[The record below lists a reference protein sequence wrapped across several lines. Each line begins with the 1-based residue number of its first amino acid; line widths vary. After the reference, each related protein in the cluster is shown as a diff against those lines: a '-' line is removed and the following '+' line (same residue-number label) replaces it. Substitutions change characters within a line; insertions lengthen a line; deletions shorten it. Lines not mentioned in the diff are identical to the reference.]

1 MRTNSVRFAAALMF
15 GALGDF
21 AVGQENIDMKLA
33 DAGFIMRP
41 ADTSEK
47 VARLKLLPPRK
58 FVRRKT
64 AAGHYYIYADPRY
77 CKCAL
82 VGSERAMRAYRDMVR
97 RSSGA
102 PTISI
107 PPSGDS
113 PEQDVVLDLNADL
126 GEVPAHDI
134 FHFKF

>member
-1 MRTNSVRFAAALMF
+1 MRTKNVRFAAVLLF
-15 GALGDF
+15 GAAGDP
-21 AVGQENIDMKLA
+21 AIGQEAIDMKLA

-41 ADTSEK
+41 ADTPEK

-64 AAGHYYIYADPRY
+64 GAGHYYIYADPHY

-82 VGSERAMRAYRDMVR
+82 VGSERAMQTYRAMVKPL
-97 RSSGA
+97 A
-102 PTISI
+102 EMPTISV
-107 PPSGDS
+107 PPSGTT
-113 PEQDVVLDLNADL
+113 PEHEESRDLNADL